1 MRCPSTWYKFWH
13 TICFLQLFMLHHK
26 VHKWENL
33 LCMTGV
39 SINQG
44 CDSET
49 YLHVLHCMLC
59 VGYLFHVSTSDSFDT
74 NSFQVDLV
82 IEGVIKGP
90 WLFCTSIRVLP
101 SPVGGGAKTC
111 VQSCSAEAKYSCQKP
126 TAAKLLSWYQG
137 WAGLKPPSRRYEV
150 SPLSSQ
156 QEAKKLQ
163 S

>member
-90 WLFCTSIRVLP
+90 RLFCTSIRVLP
-101 SPVGGGAKTC
+101 SPVGGGKNLC
-111 VQSCSAEAKYSCQKP
+111 PV
-126 TAAKLLSWYQG
+126 LLSRGKVQLSETHCCQTAELISGLG
-137 WAGLKPPSRRYEV
+137 WAQTPFEEIWSISAL
-150 SPLSSQ
+150 LSAGS
-156 QEAKKLQ
+156 
-163 S
+163 